1 MAKTPEMNA
10 DFARWYTESFM
21 EDGEIR
27 AARWKGVVDT
37 ATAANWES
45 IEVLVRYA
53 YATAAPANGGKN
65 EKLAEKHA
73 SVIATL
79 SGNPTPMNP
88 ASSLREVQVL
98 CAAVLVRLFATNP
111 DAAIAVLNAS
121 YGGARRVELPMDIAG
136 LAKKALAELSR
147 NKHARREDK
156 DFQIAVPKLEFTVS
170 GEALATFNAEH
181 WQSELEGLREVA
193 MEGIGAVV
201 QSQNSVT
208 AMLRNQIALGEEELQ
223 MLWWL
228 IGERSQI
235 ADAPFGKIGQALKPL
250 LLAKELGELTQVSP
264 GPRSIAAMFA
274 RAGLSE
280 KAINVA
286 DAINAANLDWA
297 RAITTSIRISPV
309 TTPLHFALEKRVEVG
324 SDEAWMP
331 LWASMTGLPINE
343 SMPAIALG
351 EQFYREH
358 LFLHVGG

>member
-10 DFARWYTESFM
+10 DFARWFAESFM
-21 EDGEIR
+21 EEGEIR

-37 ATAANWES
+37 AAAANWES

-73 SVIATL
+73 SVVATL

-98 CAAVLVRLFATNP
+98 CAAVLARLFTTKP
-111 DAAIAVLNAS
+111 DAAIGVLNAS
-121 YGGARRVELPMDIAG
+121 FGGARKVELPMDLAG
-136 LAKKALAELSR
+136 LAKKALEELSR
-147 NKHARREDK
+147 KKRARREEK
-156 DFQIAVPKLEFTVS
+156 DFQIAIPKLEFTVS
-170 GEALATFNAEH
+170 DEAMATFNAEH
-181 WQSELEGLREVA
+181 WQSELDGLREVA
-193 MEGIGAVV
+193 TEGIAAVV
-201 QSQNSVT
+201 QSQNRVT

-235 ADAPFGKIGQALKPL
+235 ADAPFDKIGQALKPL
-250 LLAKELGELTQVSP
+250 LFAKELGELTQVSP
-264 GPRSIAAMFA
+264 GPRSIAAMLA

-280 KAINVA
+280 KAIKVA
-286 DAINAANLDWA
+286 DAINAANLDWSK
-297 RAITTSIRISPV
+297 AITTSTHISPV
-309 TTPLHFALEKRVEVG
+309 TTPLHFALEKRIEVG
-324 SDEAWMP
+324 SNEAWMP
-331 LWASMTGLPINE
+331 LWASMTGLPANE
-343 SMPAIALG
+343 AMPAIALG

-358 LFLHVGG
+358 LFLHVGS